1 MMVIS
6 LGSVIRATVAAG
18 VVMSCASAPAFA
30 LDDGPAP
37 KPKIDCSKAAN
48 KNKPACKPSNGP
60 LSDDEI
66 FNLAYWLSR
75 DGHYGEALAL
85 LDRAQNKD
93 DPRLL
98 SAAGFMTRKLGNV
111 DGAFPF
117 YAKALAIKLRLRAGA
132 RVSRARPTLMKG
144 DLAHATEQLGEIE
157 QRCGQACVAYTT
169 LASQIDGFKASH
181 SVGGKALSAVHG
193 HQVAA
198 RLELRCVRT
207 GSSPPGAICKDED
220 THGFPVRSSAHWRGF
235 CRRSGAFPSCRR
247 GNGPRIQGR
256 RPHEHGL
263 RRVREGFHGLEL
275 LRRARPRPA
284 CLTTSFSMPDTG
296 LPEADSTSRRSAI
309 SPRPSR
315 RMSAS

>member
-1 MMVIS
+1 MMPIS
-6 LGSVIRATVAAG
+6 LGSVIRAAAAAG
-18 VVMSCASAPAFA
+18 IVMACASAPAFA

-98 SAAGFMTRKLGNV
+98 SATGFMTRKLGNV

-117 YAKALAIKLRLRAGA
+117 YAKALAIKPDYVQA
-132 RVSRARPTLMKG
+132 REYLGEAYLMKG

-157 QRCGQACVAYTT
+157 QRCGQACVAYAT

-181 SVGGKALSAVHG
+181 SVGG
-193 HQVAA
+193 
-198 RLELRCVRT
+198 
-207 GSSPPGAICKDED
+207 
-220 THGFPVRSSAHWRGF
+220 
-235 CRRSGAFPSCRR
+235 
-247 GNGPRIQGR
+247 
-256 RPHEHGL
+256 
-263 RRVREGFHGLEL
+263 
-275 LRRARPRPA
+275 
-284 CLTTSFSMPDTG
+284 
-296 LPEADSTSRRSAI
+296 
-309 SPRPSR
+309 
-315 RMSAS
+315 